1 MRVDLPAARR
11 MAASPRVD
19 VLLPC
24 PDATNTPLLQA
35 SHTLNYPART
45 RTSTNRTKTC
55 CATITPPGNGLRGRA
70 CRPPCSHLSIHG
82 SRECAGRITRYISE
96 ERPRKTVS
104 DGASEPAGQ
113 EKRRGCDWALPGA
126 RAPGRVPD
134 ALRSPPSNR
143 RHRPAPWGRTNLRVL
158 RGSPPGR
165 PGGRTQVGK
174 DSSIH
179 LDCQRCEMGR
189 FQVHGRG

>member
-1 MRVDLPAARR
+1 MLPLHHRV
-11 MAASPRVD
+11 MVS
-19 VLLPC
+19 
-24 PDATNTPLLQA
+24 
-35 SHTLNYPART
+35 
-45 RTSTNRTKTC
+45 
-55 CATITPPGNGLRGRA
+55 GRA

-104 DGASEPAGQ
+104 GGVTEPAGQ

-189 FQVHGRG
+189 FQVMNVGNARGWRKKNPPGPTTEWAKTSGWASRTIIR